1 MDLILARKPGSVFKM
16 SNNMI
21 SLNQRNY
28 ILEAAAEGESYRRRI
43 VTNVLAEMRDKIDE
57 ADIVTQFR
65 LALFNGRRAYVDITY
80 PRFWHAQ
87 NLDSD
92 PRLDLN
98 KLLEEADAYEQ
109 LTEQFRYVDIAHSVD
124 VDNIH
129 LRVWFKPE
137 KHEPYDD
144 EEVGTPNRT
153 LQALT
158 PPPAPIRVRRN
169 LGASFDASFD
179 AVDMDSE

>member
-1 MDLILARKPGSVFKM
+1 M
-16 SNNMI
+16 SNTMI
-21 SLNQRNY
+21 TVNQRNY
-28 ILEAAAEGESYRRRI
+28 ILEAAAEGETYRRRI
-43 VTNVLAEMRDKIDE
+43 ISNVLGEMRDKIDE

-65 LALFNGRRAYVDITY
+65 LALFNGRRAYVDVKY
-80 PRFWHAQ
+80 PRFWDAQ

-98 KLLEEADAYEQ
+98 KLLEEDDGYEQ

-124 VDNIH
+124 VENIH
-129 LRVWFKPE
+129 LRIWFKPE
-137 KHEPYDD
+137 KHE
-144 EEVGTPNRT
+144 EVETPNRT

-158 PPPAPIRVRRN
+158 PPPALIRVRRN
-169 LGASFDASFD
+169 LGTSFD